1 MKRSNFMVNILQSKY
16 YLNVN
21 RFNVKKM
28 IDVIAFNESYKFAC
42 NYEGVLPLVRTGTV
56 KTSSLKSFCNA
67 LLLSCSKKFILEEEA
82 DKMASID
89 KLETDFKI
97 IYRDSEIFSDF
108 YNALFDSMFSL
119 LDDFYAFI
127 DGLKQ
132 SQKEDTSELRDLI
145 SILFDDEDK
154 NVNKNKLESFRFI
167 RTIFSAHDLKKISKL
182 RKISSFSSLGD
193 MKTHLLNDVQ
203 NFLTFQDF
211 FDESNV
217 KSRYIKLNTQLL
229 IDSVFDI
236 SSKTLEIPEFDL
248 QIANEEFFKIATAH
262 FQCNI
267 FTIDSKTESDIQF
280 YTEYN
285 PKLKSIILISFENHK
300 YFEVIGKLRQTNI
313 INRQFLPY
321 EDVVQSILYHKTN
334 SI

>member
-1 MKRSNFMVNILQSKY
+1 
-16 YLNVN
+16 
-21 RFNVKKM
+21 M

-108 YNALFDSMFSL
+108 YNALFDSMFHL

-127 DGLKQ
+127 DGIAN
-132 SQKEDTSELRDLI
+132 KEDTSELRDLI

-182 RKISSFSSLGD
+182 RKISSFSSFGD

-229 IDSVFDI
+229 VDSVFDI
-236 SSKTLEIPEFDL
+236 SSKNLEIPEFDL

-321 EDVVQSILYHKTN
+321 EDVVQSILYHKTTSN

>member
-1 MKRSNFMVNILQSKY
+1 
-16 YLNVN
+16 
-21 RFNVKKM
+21 M

-97 IYRDSEIFSDF
+97 IYRDSKIFSDF
-108 YNALFDSMFSL
+108 YNTLFDSMFNL
-119 LDDFYAFI
+119 LDDFYDFI
-127 DGLKQ
+127 DGMEQ
-132 SQKEDTSELRDLI
+132 SKKEDTSVLRDLI

-182 RKISSFSSLGD
+182 RKISAVSSLED
-193 MKTHLLNDVQ
+193 MKTHLLNDVR

-217 KSRYIKLNTQLL
+217 KSRYIKLNTELL

-236 SSKTLEIPEFDL
+236 SSKNLRIPEFDP

-267 FTIDSKTESDIQF
+267 FTIDSRTESDIQF

-285 PKLKSIILISFENHK
+285 SKLKSIILISFENHK

-321 EDVVQSILYHKTN
+321 EDVVQSILYHKTTLD